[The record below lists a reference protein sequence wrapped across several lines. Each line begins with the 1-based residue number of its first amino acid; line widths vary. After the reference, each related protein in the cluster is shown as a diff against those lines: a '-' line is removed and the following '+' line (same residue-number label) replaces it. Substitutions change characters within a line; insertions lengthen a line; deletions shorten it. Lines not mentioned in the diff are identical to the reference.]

1 MPNRI
6 FKIIRTI
13 VLCICLVLILL
24 MLLFIYA
31 TKIEPYRLSIDSVCF
46 HTTLS
51 ESLKVVQISDI
62 QISETFTTDHLKK
75 VIVEINEQDP
85 DIVLFTGDLYEI
97 YAEYHDNTALIDT
110 LSAIDAPYGKFAVWG
125 NRDYGGGTAGQYES
139 ILWQSGFQM
148 LQNDGVSIMLNNGE
162 KLLVAG
168 LDDALLGKP
177 DVTPIAEE
185 FQIAEHSFS
194 ILMTHEPDTAD
205 LYSDMGFNLIVS
217 GHSHGGQV
225 NVPFLPKMTTSLA
238 EKYVD
243 GLYQLNE
250 RTSLYV
256 NSGIGTSRY
265 PIRFGVV
272 PEITVFSLEK
282 EE

>member
-13 VLCICLVLILL
+13 VLCTCLVLILL

-139 ILWQSGFQM
+139 ILRQSGFQM
-148 LQNDGVSIMLNNGE
+148 LQNNGVSIMLNNGE

-177 DVTPIAEE
+177 DVTPITEE

-205 LYSDMGFNLIVS
+205 LYSDRGFNLIVS